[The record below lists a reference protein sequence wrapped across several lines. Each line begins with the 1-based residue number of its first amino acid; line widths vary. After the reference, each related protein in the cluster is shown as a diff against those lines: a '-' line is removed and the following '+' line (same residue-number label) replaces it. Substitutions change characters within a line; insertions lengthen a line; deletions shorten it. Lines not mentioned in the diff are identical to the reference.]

1 MAKYI
6 LHIMLP
12 TAYVNAIY
20 MQHCISRKRL
30 EALDSAFDTLN
41 REFRYYKW
49 KCQNPI
55 LSRIPFVKQYIRK
68 KIGL

>member
-1 MAKYI
+1 MEKYTPHVI
-6 LHIMLP
+6 LP
-12 TAYVNAIY
+12 TLSVNAIY

-49 KCQNPI
+49 KCQHPI
-55 LSRIPFVKQYIRK
+55 LSRIPFMKGYIRK
-68 KIGL
+68 KMGL